1 MKKILIIEDDQEIQ
15 NVLGI
20 LLKGN
25 GFDVVRA
32 YSGTE
37 GLLVDISDVDLILLD
52 LMLPGRS
59 GQEIIGDLKAKKD
72 IPVIIMSAVND
83 ISAKVD
89 LFALGA
95 DDYVTKPF
103 NINEIKARMDA
114 ILRRTEKGRD
124 KKNDQKDQ
132 VLEISDM
139 RLELNNKRLFISGKE
154 VNVTVKEFEVLELLA
169 GNPGKV
175 YSREKLLELIWG
187 LDYPGGSRTV
197 DVHVRRLREKIEPEP
212 GEPKYVQTKWGV
224 GYYFHG

>member
-1 MKKILIIEDDQEIQ
+1 MKKIFIIEDDQEIQ

-52 LMLPGRS
+52 LMLPGRR
-59 GQEIIGDLKAKKD
+59 GQDIIGELKAKKD
-72 IPVIIMSAVND
+72 IPIIVMSAVND

-103 NINEIKARMDA
+103 H
-114 ILRRTEKGRD
+114 
-124 KKNDQKDQ
+124 ND
-132 VLEISDM
+132 
-139 RLELNNKRLFISGKE
+139 
-154 VNVTVKEFEVLELLA
+154 ELLA
-169 GNPGKV
+169 RI
-175 YSREKLLELIWG
+175 SA
-187 LDYPGGSRTV
+187 
-197 DVHVRRLREKIEPEP
+197 RLRTTGGAGGKDERTIRIKKLEVRPDDWEAYVDGNLLDLSKQEFELLCLLAENGGKTCTKSMIFEKAWHYDSEADDNTINVHISKVRKKLKEYDPDTDYIET
-212 GEPKYVQTKWGV
+212 VWGI
-224 GYYFHG
+224 GYRMKTGN

>member
-1 MKKILIIEDDQEIQ
+1 MKKIFIIEDDQEIQ

-25 GFDVVRA
+25 GYDVVRA

-59 GQEIIGDLKAKKD
+59 GQDIIKDLKAKKD
-72 IPVIIMSAVND
+72 IPIIIMSAVND

-103 NINEIKARMDA
+103 H
-114 ILRRTEKGRD
+114 
-124 KKNDQKDQ
+124 ND
-132 VLEISDM
+132 
-139 RLELNNKRLFISGKE
+139 
-154 VNVTVKEFEVLELLA
+154 ELLA
-169 GNPGKV
+169 RITARLRTTAGASGKDERVIVIKNLEVKPDEWEAYVNGN
-175 YSREKLLELIWG
+175 LLELSKQEFELLCLLAENGGKTCTKSMIFEKAWHYDSEADDNTINVHISKVRKKLKEYDPGTEYIETVWG
-187 LDYPGGSRTV
+187 
-197 DVHVRRLREKIEPEP
+197 I
-212 GEPKYVQTKWGV
+212 
-224 GYYFHG
+224 GYRMKAGN

>member
-1 MKKILIIEDDQEIQ
+1 MKKIFIIEDDQEIQ

-52 LMLPGRS
+52 LMLPGRR
-59 GQEIIGDLKAKKD
+59 GQDIIGELKAKKN
-72 IPVIIMSAVND
+72 IPIIVMSAVND

-103 NINEIKARMDA
+103 H
-114 ILRRTEKGRD
+114 
-124 KKNDQKDQ
+124 ND
-132 VLEISDM
+132 
-139 RLELNNKRLFISGKE
+139 
-154 VNVTVKEFEVLELLA
+154 ELLA
-169 GNPGKV
+169 RISARLRTTGGAAGKDDKTIRIKKLEVRPDDWEAYVDGN
-175 YSREKLLELIWG
+175 LLELSKQEFELLCLLAENGGKTCTKSMIFEKAWHYDSEADDNTINVHISKVRKKLKEYDPDTDYIETVWG
-187 LDYPGGSRTV
+187 
-197 DVHVRRLREKIEPEP
+197 I
-212 GEPKYVQTKWGV
+212 
-224 GYYFHG
+224 GYRMKTGN

>member
-1 MKKILIIEDDQEIQ
+1 MKKIFIIEDDQEIQ

-52 LMLPGRS
+52 LMLPGRR
-59 GQEIIGDLKAKKD
+59 GQDIIGELKAKKN
-72 IPVIIMSAVND
+72 IPIIVMSAVND

-103 NINEIKARMDA
+103 H
-114 ILRRTEKGRD
+114 
-124 KKNDQKDQ
+124 ND
-132 VLEISDM
+132 
-139 RLELNNKRLFISGKE
+139 
-154 VNVTVKEFEVLELLA
+154 ELLA
-169 GNPGKV
+169 RI
-175 YSREKLLELIWG
+175 SA
-187 LDYPGGSRTV
+187 
-197 DVHVRRLREKIEPEP
+197 RLRTTGGAAGKDDKTIRIKKLEVRPDVWEAYVDGNLLDLSKQEFELLCLLAENGGKTCTKSMIFEKAWHYDSEADDNTINVHISKVRKKLKEYDPDTDYIET
-212 GEPKYVQTKWGV
+212 VWGI
-224 GYYFHG
+224 GYRMKTGN